1 MEGKNAGEE
10 TGEDL
15 SIKVTDDEKEEK
27 ARRMVVEKHLK
38 ICHCRNYLVMMNRF
52 FLCLQS
58 P

>member
-38 ICHCRNYLVMMNRF
+38 ICHCRNYLVMRNMF
-52 FLCLQS
+52 LLCLES